1 MISFS
6 LTSNFAFILTN
17 NGLKIQ
23 NIQKKN
29 NISQNNTSYMEFTKN
44 GIYYKSN
51 FQNKHFYEKSF
62 FICRSNE
69 IENENIEKDLYNEY
83 YELNQGDLIKLGRL
97 YIKIREICINGK
109 ILSKNLNEKKNIINR
124 LSTTYS
130 NNFNNVNNKNM
141 VQIKKKN
148 LCRVCYSD
156 EKAVDSPLISPCKCN
171 GGLKYIHLSCLR
183 NWIEARAILKTNE
196 SNDECLKYE
205 INQVNC
211 EICQEPY
218 PDYIYIKEKDNFYEI
233 FDFIQMKFNNYIILE
248 TIPLNYENEK
258 REIFV
263 LSFDEKDSIFIGRS
277 HLTDMKLNDIT
288 VSRYHSKIIINREKK
303 KYYLRDM
310 GSKFGT
316 GILIQNPKIKI
327 NPKFPLYIQ
336 ISKCSILISLIK
348 TCNFF
353 CSLFTDCCNS
363 NNENKLFKYYGK
375 ENCEAIEIE
384 KIFQFKKSNDDD
396 NEEEENNCDYSNNES
411 ITEKTLKSKKSE
423 KLEDLNMKDNNEEY
437 EKLNIN
443 KNKNE
448 ITITITNNTEATL
461 MGTFLSP
468 ENTQGNKT
476 KSFIK
481 KSKNNNLNNNNKDI
495 KARIMKKLGKF
506 SENSEN
512 IEEDIKGD
520 SKNNYCLNSNFIDE
534 NDKDINLLS
543 TKNNKEF
550 YEIEENIE
558 ENNISKNSKN
568 SNNKSTRRF
577 KGKKGLHISINKSMD
592 NINNEFEN
600 YED

>member
-1 MISFS
+1 
-6 LTSNFAFILTN
+6 
-17 NGLKIQ
+17 
-23 NIQKKN
+23 
-29 NISQNNTSYMEFTKN
+29 
-44 GIYYKSN
+44 
-51 FQNKHFYEKSF
+51 
-62 FICRSNE
+62 
-69 IENENIEKDLYNEY
+69 
-83 YELNQGDLIKLGRL
+83 
-97 YIKIREICINGK
+97 
-109 ILSKNLNEKKNIINR
+109 
-124 LSTTYS
+124 
-130 NNFNNVNNKNM
+130 
-141 VQIKKKN
+141 
-148 LCRVCYSD
+148 
-156 EKAVDSPLISPCKCN
+156 
-171 GGLKYIHLSCLR
+171 
-183 NWIEARAILKTNE
+183 
-196 SNDECLKYE
+196 
-205 INQVNC
+205 
-211 EICQEPY
+211 
-218 PDYIYIKEKDNFYEI
+218 
-233 FDFIQMKFNNYIILE
+233 
-248 TIPLNYENEK
+248 
-258 REIFV
+258 
-263 LSFDEKDSIFIGRS
+263 
-277 HLTDMKLNDIT
+277 
-288 VSRYHSKIIINREKK
+288 
-303 KYYLRDM
+303 M